1 MAFKVQKGPKI
12 DIFFVDRKGLCIP
25 MNVLLEELDKRR
37 ELSQKKLD
45 VIKERKKVLEK
56 LIQNDRYNIIRI
68 GLFGLM
74 IFASLGAIMSSNQQ
88 TRKIGKGVFWGS
100 ALTNIVV
107 GTVLHRRE
115 KKLEKQDAYWLKKER
130 ELERS

>member
-12 DIFFVDRKGLCIP
+12 DIFFIERKGLCIP
-25 MNVLLEELDKRR
+25 LDVLLEELDKRR
-37 ELSQKKLD
+37 KLSQKKVD
-45 VIKERKKVLEK
+45 IIKERNAVLKK
-56 LIQNDRYNIIRI
+56 LIRNNRYNIIRT

-74 IFASLGAIMSSNQQ
+74 IFASLGLIMSSSHQ
-88 TRKIGKGVFWGS
+88 TRKIGSGVFWGS

>member
-12 DIFFVDRKGLCIP
+12 DIFIVERKGLLIP
-25 MNVLLEELDKRR
+25 LDVLLEDLDKRR

-56 LIQNDRYNIIRI
+56 LIRNNRYNIIRT

-74 IFASLGAIMSSNQQ
+74 MLASLGTIMSSNQQ
-88 TRKIGKGVFWGS
+88 TRKIGCGVFWGS

-107 GTVLHRRE
+107 GTVFHRRE